1 MHAHTRVCSSALRIR
16 VHTVML
22 DTLAYMLT
30 AGVAWAET
38 DLSTSLA
45 AFSTADPTCF
55 LKREERREAEGQV
68 EKGTKEALVESDCCV
83 Q

>member
-1 MHAHTRVCSSALRIR
+1 
-16 VHTVML
+16 ML
-22 DTLAYMLT
+22 DTLAHVLT